1 MSQCS
6 WRVFTRGFFLHQII
20 FRRGDSRRKE
30 SRLGAGKVIE
40 LQREE
45 IKLNEAEN
53 AWKPSKKEAGEDV
66 VEDDVEVLC
75 KKIRSILNKLCPQ
88 KFDKLVAQFKAR
100 SRIMIMRSL
109 VSSWKLLIVFM
120 KMSLKI

>member
-1 MSQCS
+1 M
-6 WRVFTRGFFLHQII
+6 
-20 FRRGDSRRKE
+20 
-30 SRLGAGKVIE
+30 IE

-109 VSSWKLLIVFM
+109 
-120 KMSLKI
+120 MSLKLQTELEFLEIAGA